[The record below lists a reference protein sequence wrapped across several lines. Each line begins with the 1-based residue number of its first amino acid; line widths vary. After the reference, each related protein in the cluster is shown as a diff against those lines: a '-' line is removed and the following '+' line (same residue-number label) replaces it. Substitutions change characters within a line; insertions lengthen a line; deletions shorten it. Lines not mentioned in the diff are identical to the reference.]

1 MTVRC
6 QFCQAVNTIVSQKS
20 ATPANQPDIEVTN
33 QRLSRFTLVIYTLPV
48 VGVGYMSGMLLFYL
62 LKFATDVLLIAPGAM
77 GAIFDTPCKAKTKG
91 WSECGFLVP
100 HR

>member
-1 MTVRC
+1 M
-6 QFCQAVNTIVSQKS
+6 
-20 ATPANQPDIEVTN
+20 
-33 QRLSRFTLVIYTLPV
+33 IYTLPV

-100 HR
+100 HRRKALAIYVYTESASVENRETAQFVARSAAF